1 MQDSPGRTIEK
12 EKKHRAGGAGME
24 ETMDNIVFGAVL
36 IAVGAL
42 EAIRPKELW
51 KFAPGGRKRHTE
63 PTQRELLISRIGGMA
78 LVLVGAA
85 CFFL

>member
-1 MQDSPGRTIEK
+1 MKKRPGRIIEK
-12 EKKHRAGGAGME
+12 EKRHRAGGAEME

-36 IAVGAL
+36 IAVGAM

-51 KFAPGGRKRHTE
+51 KFAHGGRKRHAE
-63 PTQRELLISRIGGMA
+63 PTQLELLISRIGGMA